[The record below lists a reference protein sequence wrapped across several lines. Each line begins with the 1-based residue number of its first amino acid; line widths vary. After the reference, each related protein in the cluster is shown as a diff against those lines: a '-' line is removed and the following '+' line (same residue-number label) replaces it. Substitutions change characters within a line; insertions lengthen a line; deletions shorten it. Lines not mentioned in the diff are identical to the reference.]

1 MANDRRRGIG
11 FGDGSRVEGGR
22 GDFDDVFDDEVEA
35 TRAMDMVDDLD
46 MPTAMPQHAPPPPSR
61 PAPRPRP
68 AAAPPRPAP
77 PAPGPPATLHD
88 PDAFHGAGGGNEDAT
103 RMLDAD
109 ALADMGI
116 APPPAQ
122 QGTPMELRVV
132 SGPDRGKV
140 HHIEDGDFLV
150 GRGLDCH
157 IVLADPAVSRKH
169 FRIVRRGEICE
180 AVDMGGA
187 NGTNINGQ
195 RASRHALQPGDQIEV
210 GTTVLEFFIQGV
222 VPERA
227 RDFPMPE
234 APSHRSPAIAANAK
248 KSNTGLIIA
257 AAVAGVLVLGGG
269 AVAAWL
275 VMSGADEPAAAATDE
290 KPAAD
295 LTKMIDRAKGML
307 EDRDWAAAV
316 DQLKEARELAPD
328 DAEVKGLLAKA
339 HDEVEA
345 EEVIA
350 EGKELARKGMFK
362 EALGRFKEVPQT
374 SEQYADAR
382 EELNATREDF
392 FRERLGAAK
401 KAWSAGDKDAAG
413 KAVDEVLALDEKN
426 AEARLLKEQIASGA
440 APEPEEAK
448 DEGKDDKGSAKADEK
463 DDDKGS
469 SKGGGASGNAKALM
483 SQGLRAY
490 HNKEWSAAEA
500 AFSQVASGGFSRKD
514 KSKATEFLE
523 AVKDVGKS
531 TQDAGSASSPIKAAR
546 AWQKAYKAD
555 RRVDGHHGPWLV
567 KQLTKAWVS
576 AAEQLFKARRYP
588 EAAEA
593 AREAMNF
600 DPENAKAMDID
611 DKCREAAKG
620 MLKKAEEHL
629 QQKNYATARDMAR
642 KVMQILGMMDP
653 ASQKAREIAIKAQ
666 EASSGGDED

>member
-11 FGDGSRVEGGR
+11 FGDGSRVDGGR
-22 GDFDDVFDDEVEA
+22 GGFDDDFDDEVEA
-35 TRAMDMVDDLD
+35 TRAMEIVDDLD
-46 MPTAMPQHAPPPPSR
+46 QPTAMPRAAPPPP
-61 PAPRPRP
+61 ARP
-68 AAAPPRPAP
+68 AARPRPAP
-77 PAPGPPATLHD
+77 PPPAHAAPPATLHD
-88 PDAFHGAGGGNEDAT
+88 PEAFTADAGGNEDAT

-109 ALADMGI
+109 ALASMGMAEP
-116 APPPAQ
+116 APPQAMA
-122 QGTPMELRVV
+122 TPMELRVV

-140 HHIEDGDFLV
+140 HRLEDGDYLV

-169 FRIVRRGEICE
+169 FRVVRRGDVCE

-195 RASRHALQPGDQIEV
+195 RTSRHALTPGDQIEV

-222 VPERA
+222 TSDRA
-227 RDFPMPE
+227 RDFPTPE
-234 APSHRSPAIAANAK
+234 APARRGPPPQAAK

-275 VMSGADEPAAAATDE
+275 VMSGGDEPAAATTE
-290 KPAAD
+290 QKPAAD
-295 LTKMIDRAKGML
+295 VTKMIERAKGML

-316 DQLKEARELAPD
+316 DQLKEAREVAPD

-345 EEVIA
+345 EEVIT
-350 EGKELARKGMFK
+350 EGKELARKGEFK
-362 EALGRFKEVPQT
+362 SALARFKEVPQT

-382 EELNATREDF
+382 EELNAAREDF
-392 FRERLGAAK
+392 FRERLTAAK
-401 KAWSAGDKDAAG
+401 KAWGDGDKEAAG
-413 KAVDEVLALDEKN
+413 KALDEVLELDEKN
-426 AEARLLKEQIASGA
+426 SEARVLKDQIASGA
-440 APEPEEAK
+440 APEKAEPAG
-448 DEGKDDKGSAKADEK
+448 DDDKGSAAKADPGK
-463 DDDKGS
+463 DDRKADDKGS
-469 SKGGGASGNAKALM
+469 SSGSSKSLKAA
-483 SQGLRAY
+483 GLRAY
-490 HNKEWSAAEA
+490 HNREWSAAEA
-500 AFSQVASGGFSRKD
+500 SFSQIANGGFGRKD
-514 KSKATEFLE
+514 KSEASEFVT
-523 AVKDVGKS
+523 AVKEVASS
-531 TQDAGSASSPIKAAR
+531 TQAANASSSPIKAAR

-567 KQLTKAWVS
+567 KKLTEAWVS
-576 AAEQLFKARRYP
+576 AAQQLYGAKRYP

-629 QQKNYATARDMAR
+629 QQKNYATARDLAR

-653 ASQKAREIAIKAQ
+653 ASQKARDIALKAQ